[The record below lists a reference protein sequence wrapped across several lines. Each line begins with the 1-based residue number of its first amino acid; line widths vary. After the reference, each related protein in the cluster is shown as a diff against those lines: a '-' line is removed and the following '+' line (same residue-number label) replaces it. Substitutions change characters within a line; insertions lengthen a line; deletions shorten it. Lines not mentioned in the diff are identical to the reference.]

1 MSTAVSIQS
10 IADAP
15 AGRHARAAGNVRAQH
30 ALTAAARCW
39 FAVAIGGQLMQ
50 AVYVVWFYGGTAL
63 RGRLDAWG
71 SFLWRGYVRGDG
83 AGNAALVVHLAAAV
97 ILVVGGGMQFVP
109 QIRQRAP
116 RLHRWVG
123 RIYILTAVATSIA
136 GLYLTWIRGTRG
148 DFSQHLG
155 GSLNAVLI
163 ILCAALAVRSAVVRR
178 FDAHRRWV
186 LRLFMVV
193 SGAWF
198 YRVGLFL
205 WLLLNQGPAG
215 FDPLTFRGPALTAI
229 SFANSLLPL
238 ILVEIYLR
246 VRTAGGT
253 VDRLALA
260 GLIVALT
267 IAMGMGIL
275 GATAGMWLPMMRAV
289 TARF

>member
-1 MSTAVSIQS
+1 MSTAVSIQPF
-10 IADAP
+10 AAAP
-15 AGRHARAAGNVRAQH
+15 ARFRAEN
-30 ALTAAARCW
+30 ALGAAARCW
-39 FAVAIGGQLMQ
+39 FAVAIGGQMMQ
-50 AVYVVWFYGGTAL
+50 AIYVVWFYGGTAW

-83 AGNAALVVHLAAAV
+83 GGNAALIVHLVAAV
-97 ILVVGGGMQFVP
+97 ILVVGGAMQFVP
-109 QIRQRAP
+109 QIRDRAP
-116 RLHRWVG
+116 GLHRWAG
-123 RIYILTAVATSIA
+123 RIYALTAVATSIA

-163 ILCAALAVRSAVVRR
+163 ILCAVLAVRSAMARR

-215 FDPLTFRGPALTAI
+215 FDPVTFRGPALTAI

-238 ILVEIYLR
+238 LLTEIYLR
-246 VRTAGGT
+246 ARIGEGSGT
-253 VDRLALA
+253 RLAVA

-267 IAMGMGIL
+267 IAMGIGIL

-289 TARF
+289 TAKF